1 MADDEIRPAS
11 VVQIRQR
18 EAAADV
24 LAAEVGTALQSNVA
38 KLAVALVAQQNGAL
52 AQAGFGGKPNDV
64 AVADH
69 QILPTVVVQVEK
81 AGAKAHVALADGRNA
96 GRRGAEEKK
105 SLALI
110 AVQTM
115 HLILVIGDPDG
126 IPAAPIIVA
135 RVRPHTAIRIAPVI
149 A

>member
-1 MADDEIRPAS
+1 MILPHQLDPEPVLSHVCFVAQHCDRLVQMADDEIRPAS

-64 AVADH
+64 AVAD
-69 QILPTVVVQVEK
+69 
-81 AGAKAHVALADGRNA
+81 R
-96 GRRGAEEKK
+96 K
-105 SLALI
+105 S
-110 AVQTM
+110 
-115 HLILVIGDPDG
+115 GG
-126 IPAAPIIVA
+126 
-135 RVRPHTAIRIAPVI
+135 
-149 A
+149 